1 MQIANSSKVSYNVM
15 RKRLKKHNVK
25 LRVKELRQYYGSFMV
40 KHGLIREVDLPQGR
54 IPKSIFVRH
63 YWSPDFKDLR
73 NRVMTALIELEQA
86 LN

>member
-1 MQIANSSKVSYNVM
+1 
-15 RKRLKKHNVK
+15 
-25 LRVKELRQYYGSFMV
+25 MV
-40 KHGLIREVDLPQGR
+40 KHGLIREEVDLLQGR

-73 NRVMTALIELEQA
+73 NRVMTALTELEQT